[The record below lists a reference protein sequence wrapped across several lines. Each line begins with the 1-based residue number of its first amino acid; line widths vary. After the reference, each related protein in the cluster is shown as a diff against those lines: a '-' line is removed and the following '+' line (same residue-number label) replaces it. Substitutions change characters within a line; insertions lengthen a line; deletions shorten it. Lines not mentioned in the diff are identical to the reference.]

1 MSDSTPDTA
10 HLSKLRVRD
19 FHTLWSLFPQRSTH
33 SLRLNAVLTPRCT
46 HHGLGSPDFA
56 RRYFRDRFF
65 FLFLRLLRCFS
76 SPGSLLHAMYS
87 RSGTGGLLQWV
98 SPFRDR
104 WITSYLPIPI
114 AYRSLS
120 RLSSALSAWASTLCS
135 YCLTNLHFHATGSSV
150 GRRWLFVI
158 IR

>member
-10 HLSKLRVRD
+10 HFLSLRVRD
-19 FHTLWSLFPQRSTH
+19 FHPLWSLFPQCSTRS
-33 SLRLNAVLTPRCT
+33 RKLNAVLTPRCT
-46 HHGLGSPDFA
+46 HHGLGSSDFA
-56 RRYFRDRFF
+56 RRYFRNRVF

-76 SPGSLLHAMYS
+76 SPGSLLHAMYL
-87 RSGTGGLLQWV
+87 RTGTGGLLQWV

-120 RLSSALSAWASTLCS
+120 RLSSALGAKASFLRP
-135 YCLTNLHFHATGSSV
+135 SSLYL
-150 GRRWLFVI
+150 RKLSVI
-158 IR
+158 L

>member
-19 FHTLWSLFPQRSTH
+19 FHTLRSLFPQCSAH
-33 SLRLNAVLTPRCT
+33 FLRLNAVHTPWCT
-46 HHGLGSPDFA
+46 HHGLGSSDFA
-56 RRYFRDRFF
+56 RRYFRNRVF

-135 YCLTNLHFHATGSSV
+135 YCLTNLKDLSSST
-150 GRRWLFVI
+150 LA
-158 IR
+158 

>member
-10 HLSKLRVRD
+10 HFLSLRVRD
-19 FHTLWSLFPQRSTH
+19 FHPLWSLFPQCSTRS
-33 SLRLNAVLTPRCT
+33 RKLNAVLTPRCT

-76 SPGSLLHAMYS
+76 SPGSLCTPMDSVHSDQGFLG
-87 RSGTGGLLQWV
+87 RV
-98 SPFRDR
+98 SPFRHLRIDV
-104 WITSYLPIPI
+104 YLPLP
-114 AYRSLS
+114 AAFRSLS
-120 RLSSALSAWASTLCS
+120 RLSSALSAKASTLCS

>member
-10 HLSKLRVRD
+10 HFLSLRVRD
-19 FHTLWSLFPQRSTH
+19 FHPLWSLFPQCSTRSWK
-33 SLRLNAVLTPRCT
+33 LNAVLTPRCT

-76 SPGSLLHAMYS
+76 SPGSLLHAMYL
-87 RSGTGGLLQWV
+87 RTGTGGLLQWV

-104 WITSYLPIPI
+104 WIISYLPIPI

-135 YCLTNLHFHATGSSV
+135 YCLTNFQISLY
-150 GRRWLFVI
+150 RL
-158 IR
+158 